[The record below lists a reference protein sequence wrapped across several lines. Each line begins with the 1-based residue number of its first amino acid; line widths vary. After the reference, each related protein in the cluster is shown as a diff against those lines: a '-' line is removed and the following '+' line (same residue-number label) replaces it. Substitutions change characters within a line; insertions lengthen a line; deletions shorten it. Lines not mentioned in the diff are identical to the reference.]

1 MILLGERQ
9 RLQQHAVNHA
19 EDRGIGA
26 NAESQREDGDESECG
41 ASPKQADAK
50 TQVLQ
55 KILNVADAAR
65 VSAILFGLLE
75 APEFAASF
83 SAGFIGR

>member
-1 MILLGERQ
+1 
-9 RLQQHAVNHA
+9 VNHA
-19 EDRGIGA
+19 EDGCIGT

-41 ASPKQADAK
+41 TSPKQAEAK

-65 VSAILFGLLE
+65 VAAILFGLVE
-75 APEFAASF
+75 APEFAAGF
-83 SAGFIGR
+83 AAGFIER